1 MLQAGEIPPL
11 LQNAVVAAEDANF
24 SQHGGV
30 DARGVVRA
38 VLANLRQGPKSEGAS
53 TITMQLARKLY
64 LNPEK
69 TWRRKIEETFLAV
82 DLEKTLSKQQI
93 LTLYCNLMFVGHGN
107 YGMESAA
114 RDYFNKSV
122 GELTLPEAATL
133 AGILQ
138 LPSRYSPL
146 RSPQLVEK
154 RRNYVLRRMLEEG
167 YIDRAE
173 HDAAAAQP
181 LVVVRSGDRTEVGA
195 YFAEEVRRHL
205 EATYGASA
213 LYEKGLRVAT
223 TLDIQ
228 LQRAVEASL
237 RQGLLDLDHRKGW
250 RGPVQRLGDVD
261 LEAQA
266 LTTWADWTPVPGAW
280 VEGLVTAA
288 DGESAQVRVGG
299 ETYVLGA
306 KGIAWTGRRRPSE
319 VLRRGDVAW
328 FRLALPAKGD
338 GEPYLVLDQ
347 EPQLEG
353 AALILESA
361 TGAVRAMVGGF
372 AFERSKFNRSTQA
385 QRQVGSGFKPFVF
398 GAALENGFTPA
409 DTLFDAPAVFPG
421 ADALLSYSPRNYYR
435 QYYGI
440 VTLRRALEQSI
451 NVTSVKLLDLI
462 GVERVIDF
470 ARRCGIKS
478 ALPPYP
484 SLALGAA
491 DLVPLELAAAYATFA
506 NQGLYVEPY
515 LVERVAAQGG
525 TVLEEHLPQARKAME
540 PAVAYV
546 LARMLEGVIDRG
558 TGGSAADLALDLAGK
573 TGTTDDFSD
582 AWFVGF
588 TPRYTV
594 LTWVGY
600 DRKRPI
606 GRNMTGSEAALPAW
620 RKIVEDGL
628 ENGWLA
634 KGETFPPA
642 PPGVALQAVEQATG
656 MLPGPGAERILTEAF
671 VAGTEPVKVYE
682 PRWAAI
688 MSLPWQQQRPF
699 YLPREGERLPD
710 QIEDWGLV
718 QRAWAAESR

>member
-1 MLQAGEIPPL
+1 
-11 LQNAVVAAEDANF
+11 
-24 SQHGGV
+24 
-30 DARGVVRA
+30 
-38 VLANLRQGPKSEGAS
+38 
-53 TITMQLARKLY
+53 
-64 LNPEK
+64 
-69 TWRRKIEETFLAV
+69 
-82 DLEKTLSKQQI
+82 
-93 LTLYCNLMFVGHGN
+93 
-107 YGMESAA
+107 
-114 RDYFNKSV
+114 
-122 GELTLPEAATL
+122 
-133 AGILQ
+133 
-138 LPSRYSPL
+138 
-146 RSPQLVEK
+146 
-154 RRNYVLRRMLEEG
+154 
-167 YIDRAE
+167 
-173 HDAAAAQP
+173 
-181 LVVVRSGDRTEVGA
+181 
-195 YFAEEVRRHL
+195 
-205 EATYGASA
+205 
-213 LYEKGLRVAT
+213 
-223 TLDIQ
+223 
-228 LQRAVEASL
+228 
-237 RQGLLDLDHRKGW
+237 
-250 RGPVQRLGDVD
+250 
-261 LEAQA
+261 
-266 LTTWADWTPVPGAW
+266 
-280 VEGLVTAA
+280 
-288 DGESAQVRVGG
+288 
-299 ETYVLGA
+299 
-306 KGIAWTGRRRPSE
+306 
-319 VLRRGDVAW
+319 
-328 FRLALPAKGD
+328 
-338 GEPYLVLDQ
+338 
-347 EPQLEG
+347 
-353 AALILESA
+353 
-361 TGAVRAMVGGF
+361 MVGGF

-451 NVTSVKLLDLI
+451 NVTSVKLLDLV

-515 LVERVAAQGG
+515 LIERVAARGG
-525 TVLEEHLPQARKAME
+525 AVLEEHLPQARKAME

-546 LARMLEGVIDRG
+546 LGRMLEGVIDRG

-582 AWFVGF
+582 AWFIGF

-606 GRNMTGSEAALPAW
+606 GRNMTGAEAALPAW

-628 ENGWLA
+628 QNGWLA

-642 PPGVALQAVEQATG
+642 PPGVTLQAVEQATG
-656 MLPGPGAERILTEAF
+656 MLPGPGAERILTETF

-688 MSLPWQQQRPF
+688 MSLPWLQQRPF

-718 QRAWAAESR
+718 QRTWAEESR